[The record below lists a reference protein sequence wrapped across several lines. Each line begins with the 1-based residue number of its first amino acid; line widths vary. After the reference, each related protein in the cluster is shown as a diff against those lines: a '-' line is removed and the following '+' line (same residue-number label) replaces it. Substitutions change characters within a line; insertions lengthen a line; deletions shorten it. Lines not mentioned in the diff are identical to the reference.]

1 MLTFIS
7 NSSHYTEVLSRVKS
21 VKQTLWIGTAYIK
34 DLYVEMGREKKP
46 FLALVAQLIQRGVEV
61 RLIHTFF

>member
-21 VKQTLWIGTAYIK
+21 VKHTLGIGTADIK

-46 FLALVAQLIQRGVEV
+46 FLALVAQLIQRGV
-61 RLIHTFF
+61 